1 MRAAK
6 RPRVGNFNGRPSVV
20 NLDVVRGVLGAV
32 PGMSYNITELARGG
46 YVDAAPGSAVTI
58 GDCNGTLLV
67 RAGARV
73 NVLRYGPAG
82 KLVNADADATLAD
95 EAAGRPPETV
105 EIDEPDDVRDF
116 RYFTVLGNSVFVDGE
131 AVGNRGPFAAVQGH
145 DRGGWCV
152 LACALDEGGNDH
164 ATMAAPVDEHGLQFW
179 RHENCSVYVFG
190 SVPYYG
196 ECEYLNVCGDS
207 RWQRFAGPGVMV
219 HVNGRVYRNGEPAV
233 SMGPP
238 ISTELLEDE
247 VADVYGGSGSPGS
260 PGDVSGSNI
269 DENFIDDLF
278 AAANDITDVD

>member
-1 MRAAK
+1 M
-6 RPRVGNFNGRPSVV
+6 V

-32 PGMSYNITELARGG
+32 PGMSYNITELARGA

-58 GDCNGTLLV
+58 GDCNGTLLA

-82 KLVNADADATLAD
+82 KLVNADGNTTLAGVD
-95 EAAGRPPETV
+95 DAAGRPPETV
-105 EIDEPDDVRDF
+105 EIDEADDVRDF
-116 RYFTVLGNSVFVDGE
+116 RYFTVLGGAVFVDGE

-179 RHENCSVYVFG
+179 RHDNCAVYVFG

-196 ECEYLNVCGDS
+196 ECECLNVRVGGE
-207 RWQRFAGPGVMV
+207 WQRYPGPGVMV
-219 HVNGRVYRNGEPAV
+219 HVNERVYRNGEPAV
-233 SMGPP
+233 SLGPQ

-247 VADVYGGSGSPGS
+247 VADHCSPGAE
-260 PGDVSGSNI
+260 SGSNI
-269 DENFIDDLF
+269 DENFINDLF
-278 AAANDITDVD
+278 AAASNIADVD